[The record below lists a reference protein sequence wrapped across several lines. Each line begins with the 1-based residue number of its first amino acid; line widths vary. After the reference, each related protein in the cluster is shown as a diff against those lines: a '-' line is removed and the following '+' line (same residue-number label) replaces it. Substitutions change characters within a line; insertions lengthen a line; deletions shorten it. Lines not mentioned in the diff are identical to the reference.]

1 VQFVCFHL
9 MPWPYLP
16 DDFEQRHESAWLTV
30 PNALYDPRR
39 GHALY
44 RDYLDQLVAAED
56 LGFDVIGV
64 NEHHQNAYG
73 LMPSPNIMASALIQR
88 TRRIKVLVLGNALPL
103 YDHPQRVAEELAM
116 LDVLSA
122 GRLVAGMVVGLGVE
136 AFSYE
141 VNPTFVRERYR
152 EAHDLIVRA
161 WTEPGPFHFEGKHY
175 DFRWVNVWP
184 RPYQQ
189 PHPPIWIPGS
199 GSMETIRFV
208 AERRYPWIA
217 LPYSQFEVMKEHFDL
232 LREHA
237 ATALGE
243 EVPPERIGWPCMIYV
258 AETDEQARR
267 EFEPHFW
274 YLARKLLRLP
284 REYMFPPGHTSVES
298 LLRPGHARRK
308 FISLLSSWK
317 EAEDGLYAI
326 VGSPETVRQKMREGI
341 EAAGCGIIQGIFQV
355 GSLPHALAMKNM
367 TLFAREV
374 MPALRAEFA
383 PRAR

>member
-1 VQFVCFHL
+1 
-9 MPWPYLP
+9 
-16 DDFEQRHESAWLTV
+16 
-30 PNALYDPRR
+30 
-39 GHALY
+39 
-44 RDYLDQLVAAED
+44 
-56 LGFDVIGV
+56 
-64 NEHHQNAYG
+64 
-73 LMPSPNIMASALIQR
+73 
-88 TRRIKVLVLGNALPL
+88 
-103 YDHPQRVAEELAM
+103 VAEELAM

-122 GRLVAGMVVGLGVE
+122 GRLIAGMVVGLGVE

-152 EAHDLIVRA
+152 EAHELIIRA

-208 AERRYPWIA
+208 AERKYPWIA
-217 LPYSQFEVMKEHFDL
+217 LPYSQFDVMKEHFDM

-237 ATALGE
+237 ASLGE
-243 EVPPERIGWPCMIYV
+243 EVPPERVGWPCMIYV

-274 YLARKLLRLP
+274 YLAKKLLRLP
-284 REYMFPPGHTSVES
+284 REFMFPPGHTSIES
-298 LLRPGHARRK
+298 QMRPGHAKRK

-341 EAAGCGIIQGIFQV
+341 KAARCGIIQGIFQV
-355 GSLPHALAMKNM
+355 GSLPHDLTMKSM
-367 TLFAREV
+367 QLFAREV
-374 MPALRAEFA
+374 MPALRKEFA
-383 PRAR
+383 

>member
-1 VQFVCFHL
+1 MRFFFFHL
-9 MPWPYLP
+9 MPYAPLDPDYDRTHKSSWVTLP
-16 DDFEQRHESAWLTV
+16 NSY
-30 PNALYDPRR
+30 YDPEL
-39 GHALY
+39 GAELY
-44 RDYLDQLVAAED
+44 NRYLDELEYAAE
-56 LGFDVIGV
+56 LGFEGIGV

-73 LMPSPNIMASALIQR
+73 LMPSPNIMAAALIQR
-88 TRRIKVLVLGNALPL
+88 TSRIKVLVLGNALPL

-116 LDVLSA
+116 LDVMSA
-122 GRLVAGMVVGLGVE
+122 GRLIAGMVVGLGVE

-141 VNPTFVRERYR
+141 INPTFVRERYR
-152 EAHDLIVRA
+152 EAHELILRA

-208 AERRYPWIA
+208 AERKYPWIA
-217 LPYSQFEVMKEHFDL
+217 LPYSQFDVMKEHFDM

-237 ATALGE
+237 ASRGE
-243 EVPPERIGWPCMIYV
+243 EVPPERVGWPCMIYV

-274 YLARKLLRLP
+274 YLAKKLLRLP
-284 REYMFPPGHTSVES
+284 REFMFPPGHTSIES
-298 LLRPGHARRK
+298 QLRPGHARRK
-308 FISLLSSWK
+308 FISLLSSWQ

-326 VGSPETVRQKMREGI
+326 VGSPETVRQKMRAGI
-341 EAAGCGIIQGIFQV
+341 KAARCGIIQCIFQV
-355 GSLPHALAMKNM
+355 GSLPHELTLKSMA
-367 TLFAREV
+367 LFAREV
-374 MPALRAEFA
+374 MPALRKEFG
-383 PRAR
+383 

>member
-1 VQFVCFHL
+1 MKLVSFHL
-9 MPWPYLP
+9 MPYRPL
-16 DDFEQRHESAWLTV
+16 DLEEAAKHRSAWVVL
-30 PNALYDPRR
+30 PNRLYDPVKGAEEYAR
-39 GHALY
+39 HIDALVY
-44 RDYLDQLVAAED
+44 AEA
-56 LGFDVIGV
+56 LGFDAIGV
-64 NEHHQNAYG
+64 NEHHQTAYG
-73 LMPSPNIMASALIQR
+73 LMPSPNIMAAALIQR
-88 TRRIKVLVLGNALPL
+88 TSRIKVLVLGNALPL

-122 GRLVAGMVVGLGVE
+122 GRLIAGMVVGLGVE

-141 VNPTFVRERYR
+141 INPTFVRERYR
-152 EAHDLIVRA
+152 EAHELIVRA

-208 AERRYPWIA
+208 AERKYPWIA
-217 LPYSQFEVMKEHFDL
+217 LPYSQFEVMKEHFDM

-237 ATALGE
+237 ATRGE

-274 YLARKLLRLP
+274 YLAKKLLRLP
-284 REYMFPPGHTSVES
+284 REYMFPPGHTSIES
-298 LLRPGHARRK
+298 QLRPGHARRK
-308 FISLLSSWK
+308 FISLLSSWQ

-326 VGSPETVRQKMREGI
+326 VGSPATVRQKMREGI
-341 EAAGCGIIQGIFQV
+341 KQAGCGIIQGIFQV
-355 GSLPHALAMKNM
+355 GSLPHELTLKNM

-383 PRAR
+383 